1 MARNIAVVLAGGSGS
16 RTGLNIPKQFLP
28 VAGKTVLEHSVEAFH
43 RNPGIDE
50 VVIVISQDY
59 IETARDLCRKNGWNK
74 VTQILP
80 GGSERYQSSL
90 SAINAYN
97 DQPDCNLIF
106 HDAARPLVTD
116 RIISDTIKA
125 LEANMAVSVAV
136 PSTDT
141 IVTIKEPSANPV
153 TDKVLDRRMLYC
165 EQTPQGFRQSTIR
178 QAYEIALKDP
188 ALVSTDDCGTVLKYL
203 PQVPVVIVPGDRDN
217 IKLTYQEDIPMVEFL
232 LSRRSL

>member
-1 MARNIAVVLAGGSGS
+1 MAKNVAVVLAGGSGS
-16 RTGLNIPKQFLP
+16 RTGLSIPKQFLP

-50 VVIVISQDY
+50 VVIVISQEY
-59 IETARDLCRKNGWNK
+59 IETAKELCRKNGWNK
-74 VTQILP
+74 VCHILP

-116 RIISDTIKA
+116 RIISDTITA
-125 LEANMAVSVAV
+125 LDNAEAVSVAV

-141 IVTIKEPSANPV
+141 IVTIKEPCSNPV

-165 EQTPQGFRQSTIR
+165 EQTPQGFRQKTIR
-178 QAYEIALKDP
+178 RAYEIALKDP
-188 ALVSTDDCGTVLKYL
+188 DLVSTDDCGTVLKYL
-203 PQVPVVIVPGDRDN
+203 PEIPVVIVPGDRDN